1 MYAHEDRAAVFQV
14 GHPDHGRQRQGRMR
28 RSDFVHVE
36 RLAIGRRLAVEL
48 VTIPRAAA
56 GLVLG
61 RVFLWILP
69 DPVDL
74 VGITDLVAAT
84 LAHRLR
90 AVRPEHRLDRKS
102 VGGGK
107 MVSDWL

>member
-48 VTIPRAAA
+48 VTIPRADA
-56 GLVLG
+56 GLVVG
-61 RVFLWILP
+61 RVFLWIIP

-74 VGITDLVAAT
+74 VGITDIVDAT
-84 LAHRLR
+84 RSEER
-90 AVRPEHRLDRKS
+90 R
-102 VGGGK
+102 VGK
-107 MVSDWL
+107 ECVSTCRSRWLPYN